1 MYEAQQLMTTNDLM
15 TTDNQFMNLIPKQA
29 MQQDKLIE
37 LFAQS
42 FRDNWSLPAFSDY
55 QGSTCTYGEAA
66 QIIRQIHCCF
76 RESGLKKG
84 DKIALLG
91 RNSSNWA
98 ISFLAISG
106 FGAVAVPILPD
117 FNPEDITHILNH
129 SDSVF
134 LFAADNLFDK
144 LDRQKIPGIK
154 GVVNLSDFSALSFNI
169 PEADVQWKKYFSA
182 EHAGKSSP
190 ENFVLDE
197 YDNDDL
203 SIISYTSGTS
213 GFSKG
218 VMIPARSLLSNV
230 IYAREHMPLKSGDAI
245 VSFLPMAHI
254 FGLLFEFLF
263 PVSVGC
269 HVSFLTKPPTP
280 QLIVKAF
287 QEVKP
292 RLILSVPL
300 VIEKIYKKRI
310 LPALEKPVVKFLLK
324 VPGIQL
330 ILHKKV
336 LASLVETFGGNFHE
350 IVIGGAPLSKDVELF
365 FRKIKFPFTI
375 GYGMTECGP
384 LISYEP
390 SSSFRPL
397 SAGRLV
403 DRMEVRIDSK
413 DPYNQVG
420 EILVKGTHVML
431 GYYKNEKATA
441 DTIDSDGWLHTGDLG
456 IIDADNFIYIKGR
469 CKNML
474 LGSSG
479 QNIYPEEMEAK
490 LSNYPFV
497 LECVITEREG
507 KLVAFVF
514 ADPEL
519 LEAVKPGETHL
530 KEIMAENLTQVNK
543 ELPKYAQLS
552 SIILV
557 DKEFEKTPKRNIK
570 RYLYT

>member
-1 MYEAQQLMTTNDLM
+1 
-15 TTDNQFMNLIPKQA
+15 MNR
-29 MQQDKLIE
+29 DKLIE
-37 LFAQS
+37 LYAQA
-42 FRDNWSLPAFSDY
+42 FKKNWELPAFTDF
-55 QGSTCTYGEAA
+55 QGLTCTYGEAA
-66 QIIRQIHCCF
+66 QIIRQIHAYF
-76 RESGLKKG
+76 RESGIQKG

-106 FGAVAVPILPD
+106 YGAVSVPVLPD
-117 FNPEDITHILNH
+117 FNPEDIHHILNH
-129 SDSVF
+129 SESVF
-134 LFAADNLFDK
+134 LFAADGLFEK
-144 LDRQKIPGIK
+144 LSREQIPAIT
-154 GVVNLSDFSALSFNI
+154 GVVSLTDFSALSFLSQ
-169 PEADVQWKKYFSA
+169 EEKDRWAKCFTVDY
-182 EHAGKSSP
+182 AGKSSP
-190 ENFVLDE
+190 DNFELDE
-197 YDNDDL
+197 YQDEDL

-213 GFSKG
+213 GFTKG
-218 VMIPARSLLSNV
+218 VMIPARSLLSNI
-230 IYAREHMPLKSGDAI
+230 IYAQEHMPLQAGDRI
-245 VSFLPMAHI
+245 VSFLPMAHV

-269 HVSFLTKPPTP
+269 HVTFLSKAPTP

-300 VIEKIYKKRI
+300 VIEKIYQKRI
-310 LPALEKPVVKFLLK
+310 LPALEKPIVKFLLK

-330 ILHKKV
+330 ILYKKV
-336 LASLVETFGGNFHE
+336 RASLVETFGGCFHE
-350 IVIGGAPLSKDVELF
+350 IVIGGAPLNREVETF

-390 SSSFRPL
+390 STSFRPS
-397 SAGRLV
+397 SAGKLV
-403 DRMEVRIDSK
+403 DRMEVRIDSN
-413 DPYNQVG
+413 DPYKEVG
-420 EILVKGTHVML
+420 EILVKGKNVML

-441 DTIDSDGWLHTGDLG
+441 DAIDNEGWLHTGDLG
-456 IIDADNFIYIKGR
+456 IIDHNNFIYIRGR

-474 LGSSG
+474 LGPSG

-490 LSNYPFV
+490 LSNLPYV
-497 LECVITEREG
+497 LECVITEREK

-514 ADPEL
+514 PDPEL
-519 LEAVKPGETHL
+519 IEKENPGEKRL
-530 KEIMAENLTQVNK
+530 NEIMADNCKQVNK
-543 ELPKYAQLS
+543 VLPKFAQLN

>member
-1 MYEAQQLMTTNDLM
+1 
-15 TTDNQFMNLIPKQA
+15 

-42 FRDNWSLPAFSDY
+42 FRENWSLPAFSDY
-55 QGSTCTYGEAA
+55 QGSICTYGEAA

-76 RESGLKKG
+76 REIGLKKG

-91 RNSSNWA
+91 RNSSNWS

-106 FGAVAVPILPD
+106 FGAVSVPILPD

-144 LDRQKIPGIK
+144 LDRQKLPAII
-154 GVVNLSDFSALSFNI
+154 GVVNLSDFSALSFNMPVAEI
-169 PEADVQWKKYFSA
+169 QWKKYFSA

-213 GFSKG
+213 GYSKG

-230 IYAREHMPLKSGDAI
+230 IYAREHMPLKAGDAI

-287 QEVKP
+287 QEVRP

-336 LASLVETFGGNFHE
+336 LASLSETFGGNFHE

-390 SSSFRPL
+390 STSFRPM

-413 DPYNQVG
+413 DPFSQVG
-420 EILVKGTHVML
+420 EILVKGAHVML

-441 DTIDSDGWLHTGDLG
+441 DAIDSDGWLHTGDLG
-456 IIDADNFIYIKGR
+456 IIDTDNFIYIKGR
-469 CKNML
+469 SKNML
-474 LGSSG
+474 LGPSG

-514 ADPEL
+514 ADPEQ
-519 LEAVKPGETHL
+519 LEAEKPGENHL
-530 KEIMAENLTQVNK
+530 KEIMVENLIQVNK

>member
-1 MYEAQQLMTTNDLM
+1 MKR
-15 TTDNQFMNLIPKQA
+15 I
-29 MQQDKLIE
+29 KLIE
-37 LFAQS
+37 LYAEAFKK
-42 FRDNWSLPAFSDY
+42 NWELPAFSDF

-66 QIIRQIHCCF
+66 QIIRQIHAYF
-76 RESGLKKG
+76 RESGIQKG

-106 FGAVAVPILPD
+106 YGAVSVPVLPD
-117 FNPEDITHILNH
+117 FNPEDIHHILNH
-129 SDSVF
+129 SESVF
-134 LFAADNLFDK
+134 LFAADGLFEK
-144 LDRQKIPGIK
+144 LSREQIPAITGT
-154 GVVNLSDFSALSFNI
+154 VSLTDFSALSFLRQ
-169 PEADVQWKKYFSA
+169 EEKDRWAKCFTVDY
-182 EHAGKSSP
+182 AGKSTP
-190 ENFVLDE
+190 ENFKLDE
-197 YDNDDL
+197 YQDEDL

-213 GFSKG
+213 GFTKG
-218 VMIPARSLLSNV
+218 VMIPSRSLLSNI
-230 IYAREHMPLKSGDAI
+230 IYAQEHMPLQAGDRI
-245 VSFLPMAHI
+245 VSFLPMAHV

-269 HVSFLTKPPTP
+269 HVTFLSKAPTP

-300 VIEKIYKKRI
+300 VIEKIYQKRI
-310 LPALEKPVVKFLLK
+310 LPALEKPIVKFLLK

-330 ILHKKV
+330 ILYKKV
-336 LASLVETFGGNFHE
+336 RASLVETFGGCFHE
-350 IVIGGAPLSKDVELF
+350 IVIGGAPLNREVETF

-390 SSSFRPL
+390 STSFRPS
-397 SAGRLV
+397 SAGKLV
-403 DRMEVRIDSK
+403 DRMEVRIDSN
-413 DPYNQVG
+413 DPYKEVG
-420 EILVKGTHVML
+420 EILVKGKNVML

-441 DTIDSDGWLHTGDLG
+441 DAIDNEGWLHTGDLG
-456 IIDADNFIYIKGR
+456 IIDHNNFIYIRGR

-474 LGSSG
+474 LGPSG

-490 LSNYPFV
+490 LSNLPYV
-497 LECVITEREG
+497 LECVITEREK

-514 ADPEL
+514 PDPEL
-519 LEAVKPGETHL
+519 IEKENPGEKRL
-530 KEIMAENLTQVNK
+530 NEIMADNCKQVNK
-543 ELPKYAQLS
+543 VLPKFAQLN